1 MSITEMKLDAI
12 MRHLTADNNQDREQ
26 AMADMRSLMQDGRTE
41 PAPAPKK
48 RVEDTVLDIMTEMGV
63 PAHIK
68 GHDLMAAAIV
78 AVIDDPSLK
87 NNITGGLYPLVA
99 KKFNDTK
106 SRVERAIRHAIEVTF
121 DRCDIDVTT
130 KYFGNTISLYKG
142 KPTNSEFIA
151 QIAMYVTRRMKDV
164 A

>member
-41 PAPAPKK
+41 PAPMPKK
-48 RVEDTVLDIMTEMGV
+48 SVEDTVLDIMTEMGV

-87 NNITGGLYPLVA
+87 HDITGGLYPLVA

-121 DRCDIDVTT
+121 DRCSLGVID
-130 KYFGNTISLYKG
+130 KYFGNTISPNSG

-151 QIAMYVTRRMKDV
+151 QIAMYVTRRLRDV